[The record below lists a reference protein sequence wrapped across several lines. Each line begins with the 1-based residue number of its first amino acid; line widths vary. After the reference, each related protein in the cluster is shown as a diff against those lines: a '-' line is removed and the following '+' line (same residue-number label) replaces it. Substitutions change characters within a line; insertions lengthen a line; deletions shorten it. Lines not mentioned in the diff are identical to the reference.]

1 MGWRVLILTHTLN
14 PTLSGPL
21 RSGPLPRVSS
31 LHSMSA
37 VLQCSFT
44 PPQGISHICMALCSL
59 QGALVDQVQF
69 HSDPGAFSLSLQRK
83 GIGWGWA
90 LGYSCLSGPLGHP
103 NPISVSPCYSASD
116 TASCWCALSPTCPR
130 KYSAWFQT
138 GPWLLE
144 AGPSPSC
151 SALDPALC

>member
-1 MGWRVLILTHTLN
+1 MGWRVLILTQTLN

-59 QGALVDQVQF
+59 QGAHVDQVQF
-69 HSDPGAFSLSLQRK
+69 HSDPGAFFTKLTEEGDRVGL
-83 GIGWGWA
+83 GIG
-90 LGYSCLSGPLGHP
+90 
-103 NPISVSPCYSASD
+103 V
-116 TASCWCALSPTCPR
+116 
-130 KYSAWFQT
+130 Q
-138 GPWLLE
+138 LLE
-144 AGPSPSC
+144 RSLGTPKSHICVP
-151 SALDPALC
+151 LLLCF